1 MLVTH
6 LIIGARVTVKAAIHV
21 LSILHLPQAIDC
33 GGGLVNALGSWLPCR
48 GKNVCLYFYGQ
59 TWMGSF
65 CYKTTGTWVRW
76 NSASGVISF
85 SPNSLYSSHRKG
97 DHWKWPVDQAHAYCI
112 RWDYTNQ
119 GSGWDWA
126 SCQQYR
132 RVSRFWAGS
141 GATCDPGGCLLLRR
155 LACFVGGWSA
165 LWSTSCRFLLYVLRH
180 VNFVAPCNISK
191 QVLISRVLLTPHA
204 RLLLLVPSDLL

>member
-33 GGGLVNALGSWLPCR
+33 GGGLVNALGSQLPCR

-85 SPNSLYSSHRKG
+85 SQNSLYSSLNLGGSLCLLNNSGSH
-97 DHWKWPVDQAHAYCI
+97 P
-112 RWDYTNQ
+112 RWDPNTI
-119 GSGWDWA
+119 
-126 SCQQYR
+126 
-132 RVSRFWAGS
+132 
-141 GATCDPGGCLLLRR
+141 T
-155 LACFVGGWSA
+155 
-165 LWSTSCRFLLYVLRH
+165 FLLSGMEMLRCSQSWRCSVVWDASGVAVCWYVPVGARCWHLLCEDANKH
-180 VNFVAPCNISK
+180 
-191 QVLISRVLLTPHA
+191 SRTG
-204 RLLLLVPSDLL
+204 